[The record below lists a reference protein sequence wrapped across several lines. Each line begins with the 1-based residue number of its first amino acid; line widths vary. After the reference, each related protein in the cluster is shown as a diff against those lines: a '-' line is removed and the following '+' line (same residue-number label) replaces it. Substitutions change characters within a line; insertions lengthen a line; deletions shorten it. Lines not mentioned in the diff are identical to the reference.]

1 MLHSLVRSAL
11 ETVHVGCAVAA
22 AACGQASLSGSVVV
36 RPARSARTILHVRA
50 LGALGARTVT
60 SALRAVG
67 VLGADAL
74 GRSLLGLHI
83 CVLRVC
89 IGAVAAAACG

>member
-22 AACGQASLSGSVVV
+22 AACGQASLSGSVVI

-67 VLGADAL
+67 VLLRL
-74 GRSLLGLHI
+74 GRSSVGG
-83 CVLRVC
+83 
-89 IGAVAAAACG
+89 IGSLVFTCEYSGR